1 MHKSSKLVGQPP
13 FCKADVSGSVLLTK
27 RQMEILVKLYN
38 DYETTCSDKI
48 GSVLL
53 YKGDDLTTINSKSTN
68 QLIMKG
74 LIDSVDVGNHSSG
87 YILTQKGNDLVERM
101 LSKTDR

>member
-1 MHKSSKLVGQPP
+1 MNNSEQNPQSCQT
-13 FCKADVSGSVLLTK
+13 DVSGSVLLTK
-27 RQMEILVKLYN
+27 RQKEILVKLYN
-38 DYETTCSDKI
+38 DYETTCSDKM

>member
-1 MHKSSKLVGQPP
+1 MMNIAENPHLNKT
-13 FCKADVSGSVLLTK
+13 DVSGSVLLTK
-27 RQMEILVKLYN
+27 RQKEILVKLYN
-38 DYETTCSDKI
+38 GYETTCSDRM

-74 LIDSVDVGNHSSG
+74 LIDSVAVGNHSSG
-87 YILTQKGNDLVERM
+87 YILTQKGIELVERM

>member
-1 MHKSSKLVGQPP
+1 MEETSKNNETDQLGIG
-13 FCKADVSGSVLLTK
+13 AVSGSVFLTK
-27 RQMEILVKLYN
+27 RQKEILVKLYN
-38 DYETTCSDKI
+38 GYETTCSDRM

-101 LSKTDR
+101 LLKTDR

>member
-1 MHKSSKLVGQPP
+1 MIKVPKPP
-13 FCKADVSGSVLLTK
+13 LRQADVSSSVLLTK
-27 RQMEILVKLYN
+27 RQKEILVKLYN
-38 DYETTCSDKI
+38 DYETTCSDRM

-87 YILTQKGNDLVERM
+87 YILTQKGSELVERM
-101 LSKTDR
+101 LLKTLHCENY

>member
-1 MHKSSKLVGQPP
+1 MNKKKVTA
-13 FCKADVSGSVLLTK
+13 FSGSVLLTK
-27 RQMEILVKLYN
+27 RQKEILVKLYY
-38 DYETTCSDKI
+38 DYKTTSSDRM
-48 GSVLL
+48 GLVLL
-53 YKGDDLTTINSKSTN
+53 YKGNDSITINSKTTN

-87 YILTQKGNDLVERM
+87 YMLTQKGNDYVECM

>member
-1 MHKSSKLVGQPP
+1 MDKLNTNTQSSQT
-13 FCKADVSGSVLLTK
+13 AVSGSVLLTK
-27 RQMEILVKLYN
+27 RQKEILVKLYN
-38 DYETTCSDKI
+38 DYETTCLDKM

-53 YKGDDLTTINSKSTN
+53 YKDDDLTTINSKSTN

-74 LIDSVDVGNHSSG
+74 LIDSVAVGNHSSG
-87 YILTQKGNDLVERM
+87 YILTQKGSELVEQM

>member
-1 MHKSSKLVGQPP
+1 MKESSDLAVQPP
-13 FCKADVSGSVLLTK
+13 FCKTDVSGSVLLTK
-27 RQMEILVKLYN
+27 RQKEILVKLYN
-38 DYETTCSDKI
+38 DYETTCSDKM

-74 LIDSVDVGNHSSG
+74 LIDSVAVGNHSSG
-87 YILTQKGNDLVERM
+87 YILTQKGVEIVERI

>member
-1 MHKSSKLVGQPP
+1 MNNLPQNPHLHKT
-13 FCKADVSGSVLLTK
+13 DVSGSVLLTK
-27 RQMEILVKLYN
+27 RQKEILVKLYN
-38 DYETTCSDKI
+38 NYETTCSDRM

-53 YKGDDLTTINSKSTN
+53 YKGDDGDDLTTINSKSTN